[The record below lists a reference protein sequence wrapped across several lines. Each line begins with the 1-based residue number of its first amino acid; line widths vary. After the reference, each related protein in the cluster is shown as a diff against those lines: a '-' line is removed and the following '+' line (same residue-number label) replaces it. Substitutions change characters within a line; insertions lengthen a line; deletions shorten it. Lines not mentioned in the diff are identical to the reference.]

1 MAALLVEFLPLG
13 GMTPAGLPQR
23 TNSISPGRQALERTS
38 KARAARTAPSCSPLI
53 CTARWR
59 RTGASGVPAPAL
71 PRRHPAP
78 HTRARHSRVPPCLR
92 ARPDPPTTSLPL
104 RCATPASPTCWSTGR
119 ISGRSRRCSATGAA
133 APLALHSRGRHPPCR
148 RPRVPSI
155 ACPNLASLLYRPPH
169 RAGVRA
175 LPAEQRELYRPTTR
189 SCSSRCA
196 TAAAR

>member
-53 CTARWR
+53 CTARCR

-71 PRRHPAP
+71 PRRHRPAP

-119 ISGRSRRCSATGAA
+119 IRAIQTLLGHRSRRTPSPTFPWPPPALQATPS
-133 APLALHSRGRHPPCR
+133 PLDRLPD
-148 RPRVPSI
+148 
-155 ACPNLASLLYRPPH
+155 LASLLPPT
-169 RAGVRA
+169 
-175 LPAEQRELYRPTTR
+175 P
-189 SCSSRCA
+189 
-196 TAAAR
+196 